1 MDAEISPALS
11 VYAKGTATDWTSQ
24 GHPDAH
30 LFGHPRFEEAMI
42 TAARSFV
49 NFYRGNWLLNRI
61 ANDRGRVIA
70 TFIMLDLH
78 FSSGKAGF
86 TVAQLREE
94 ARDHAMWS
102 PNRMTALAALL
113 RVGGFLKAVPSRD
126 SRMRRLAPTDAL
138 LKLHR
143 DRLAGVIAANVLI
156 NPDLAQVVP
165 LLGEGEIL
173 GDIARSYLAY
183 WRAGLRATG
192 NAPALEA
199 LVERDAGF
207 TILCMMLAGI
217 PDGRSY
223 RISDL
228 ARHFAI
234 SRTHALGIMRTATT
248 FGLIVQNGASGP
260 YMGTRILL
268 ETMRPFF
275 LALFQIQAEAVRHA
289 IARHA
294 TRTIPAC

>member
-1 MDAEISPALS
+1 MDAEITPVLS
-11 VYAKGTATDWTSQ
+11 VYAKGTATDWSSP

-30 LFGHPRFEEAMI
+30 LFGHPRFDEAMI
-42 TAARSFV
+42 VAARSFV

-78 FSSGKAGF
+78 FSGGMTGF

-94 ARDHAMWS
+94 ARHHAMAS

-113 RVGGFLKAVPSRD
+113 RVGGFLKTMPSQD
-126 SRMRRLAPTDAL
+126 SRMRRLAPTDTL
-138 LKLHR
+138 LTLHR
-143 DRLAGVIAANVLI
+143 DRLAGIIAANVMI
-156 NPDLAQVVP
+156 NPDLTAIVP
-165 LLGEGEIL
+165 LLGEGEVL

-192 NAPALEA
+192 NDPALEA

-207 TILCMMLAGI
+207 TILCLMLAGI
-217 PDGRSY
+217 AEGRAY

-234 SRTHALGIMRTATT
+234 SRTHALGIMRTADT
-248 FGLIVQNGASGP
+248 FGLIAQNGVGGP
-260 YMGTRILL
+260 YMGTRTLL

-275 LALFQIQAEAVRHA
+275 LAVFQIQAEAVRHA
-289 IARHA
+289 LQRHA
-294 TRTIPAC
+294 ARSVPAR